1 MSVFPSF
8 PQPLSLS
15 LIFNKLIH
23 WKWTMRGR
31 KGGRRVTRRR
41 KEQIE
46 GWEERNRGREENR
59 SKDRTGRLEGRRVK
73 GKVKGLLEIRD

>member
-1 MSVFPSF
+1 
-8 PQPLSLS
+8 
-15 LIFNKLIH
+15 
-23 WKWTMRGR
+23 MRGR

-46 GWEERNRGREENR
+46 GWEERNRGREEKR